1 MKPIVLTSLLV
12 LFVCTNLSAGD
23 PDRIDPRNQIFLYN
37 QGFVLESLSGYGVSS
52 STRLPI
58 FNISTGNPATLSALN
73 TFAVGFSSQFDSKVE
88 SFPID
93 DASFQR
99 INNLVP
105 QSVGLVYPYQ
115 DFRVGA
121 GFSQKYS
128 AEILFNEIEMTTVN
142 DPQGTGEIFSPTSK
156 NVIHTASALASY
168 QILNL
173 LSPTD
178 QLSVGFQFNL
188 NFLDADE
195 SISRTTV
202 KLNANQ
208 ANWKFGFSYSGI
220 GSIERTETFRLGLYF
235 ETAVKISGNVEF
247 EGPGLLT
254 SDPDSSML
262 GNNERITANLES
274 YPRDAEIPPRIVFG
288 FLVSLSSKFALFG
301 DLGYTWWSNL
311 GEPYQNKL
319 DFSNSLLFKVSEHI
333 GFSIGLAFLQGFVGE
348 SDAVY
353 LSAGMIGHLNKFELH
368 LALADSHLS
377 SAEYRRQ
384 TIGKLGFGFRL

>member
-1 MKPIVLTSLLV
+1 MKLLILSNLILLLV
-12 LFVCTNLSAGD
+12 FANLFAGD

-58 FNISTGNPATLSALN
+58 FNISTGNPASMSSFK
-73 TFAVGFSSQFDSKVE
+73 TFEIGFSNQFDSKVE

-93 DASFQR
+93 DASFER

-105 QSVGLVYPYQ
+105 QSAGLIYPFQ
-115 DFRVGA
+115 DFRIGA

-128 AEILFNEIEMTTVN
+128 AEILFNEIEITTVN
-142 DPQGTGEIFSPTSK
+142 DPQGTGETFSPTFK
-156 NVIHTASALASY
+156 NAIHTASALASY
-168 QILNL
+168 QIPNL

-195 SISRTTV
+195 SIARTTA
-202 KLNANQ
+202 KLNANH
-208 ANWKFGFSYSGI
+208 ANWKFGFSYSG
-220 GSIERTETFRLGLYF
+220 GIERTETFRLGLHF
-235 ETAVKISGNVEF
+235 ETGVKISGNVEF

-274 YPRDAEIPPRIVFG
+274 YPRYAEIPPQLVFG
-288 FLVSLSSKFALFG
+288 FLVSLSSKFLLLG
-301 DLGYTWWSNL
+301 DLGYSWWSNL

-319 DFSNSLLFKVSEHI
+319 DFSNSLLFKASQNI
-333 GFSIGLAFLQGFVGE
+333 GFSIGLAFLQGFVGD

-353 LSAGMIGHLNKFELH
+353 LSAGMIGRLNKFELH
-368 LALADSHLS
+368 LALANSHLS
-377 SAEYRRQ
+377 SAEYSRQ
-384 TIGKLGFGFRL
+384 TVGKLGFGFRL